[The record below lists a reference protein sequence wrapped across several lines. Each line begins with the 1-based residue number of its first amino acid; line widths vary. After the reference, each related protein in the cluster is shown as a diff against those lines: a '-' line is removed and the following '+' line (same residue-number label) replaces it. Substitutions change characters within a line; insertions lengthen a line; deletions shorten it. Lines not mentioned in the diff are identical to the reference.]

1 MALSKVNFNSMNVTP
16 SASKAV
22 KFNSS
27 NNGLETG
34 NIGGSLVLI
43 KTTTISS
50 STSDVSFIHGA
61 SDVVFDSTY
70 KEYVFSFID
79 IHGTSDPGGIRFQ
92 GTTDGTN
99 FNIATT
105 STNFR
110 AYHDEGDTQAV
121 LAYAEGYDQG
131 QGTGFQYLTAT
142 HGNDNDQ
149 SEVIKFHIYD
159 PSSTTFVK
167 HYMARSNGSNDG
179 NYSTNMFTAGYL
191 NTTSAVTG
199 LKFALDSGNI
209 ESATIKM
216 YGVK

>member
-1 MALSKVNFNSMNVTP
+1 MAISKVNFNSMNVTP

-34 NIGGSLVLI
+34 DIGGSLVLI

-61 SDVVFDSTY
+61 SDVVFDNTY

-110 AYHDEGDTQAV
+110 AYHAEDDSAAAV
-121 LAYAEGYDQG
+121 AYAAGYDQG

-167 HYMARSNGSNDG
+167 HYMACSNGSNDG

>member
-16 SASKAV
+16 SASKAI
-22 KFNSS
+22 KFNSG

-34 NIGGSLVLI
+34 DIGGSLVLI

-50 STSDVSFIHGA
+50 STGDVSFIHGA

-70 KEYVFSFID
+70 KEYIFSFIN

-110 AYHDEGDTQAV
+110 AYHAEDDSAAAV
-121 LAYAEGYDQG
+121 AYATGYDQA

-149 SEVIKFHIYD
+149 SEVIKFHIYE

-167 HYMARSNGSNDG
+167 NYIARSNGSNDG
-179 NYSTNMFTAGYL
+179 NYTTSMFTAGYL

-199 LKFALDSGNI
+199 LKFALDTGNI

-216 YGVK
+216 YGVL

>member
-1 MALSKVNFNSMNVTP
+1 MALSKVDFNNINVTP
-16 SASKAV
+16 AASKAL
-22 KFNSS
+22 KWNSS
-27 NNGLETG
+27 ANGFETG
-34 NIGGSLVLI
+34 DLGGSIVLI

-50 STSDVSFIHGA
+50 STSDVSFIHGT
-61 SDVVFDSTY
+61 SGVVFDSTY
-70 KEYVFSFID
+70 KEYIFSFID

-110 AYHDEGDTQAV
+110 CFHDEGGTTTG
-121 LAYAEGYDQG
+121 LAYASGYDQV

-167 HYMARSNGSNDG
+167 HYIARSNGSNDG
-179 NYSTNMFTAGYL
+179 NYSTSMFTAGYL
-191 NTTSAVTG
+191 NTASAVTG

-216 YGVK
+216 YGIL

>member
-1 MALSKVNFNSMNVTP
+1 MALSKVDFNSINVTP
-16 SASKAV
+16 AASKAI

-34 NIGGSLVLI
+34 DVGGSLVLI

-50 STSDVSFIHGA
+50 STGDVSFIHGA

-70 KEYVFSFID
+70 KEYIFSFID

-110 AYHDEGDTQAV
+110 AYHAEDDSAAA
-121 LAYAEGYDQG
+121 LAYATGYDQS

-149 SEVIKFHIYD
+149 SEVIKFHIFE

-167 HYMARSNGSNDG
+167 HYMARSNSSNDG
-179 NYSTNMFTAGYL
+179 NYATSMFTGGYL

-216 YGVK
+216 YGVA

>member
-1 MALSKVNFNSMNVTP
+1 MGVISNGTTLLDAGALDSGI
-16 SASKAV
+16 A
-22 KFNSS
+22 
-27 NNGLETG
+27 TG
-34 NIGGSLVLI
+34 AMTLI
-43 KTTTISS
+43 KTVTISS
-50 STSDVSFIHGA
+50 NTANVSFIHGT
-61 SDVVFDSTY
+61 SSVVFDSTY
-70 KEYVFSFID
+70 KEYIFKFINV
-79 IHGTSDPGGIRFQ
+79 HGTSDPGGIRFQ

-110 AYHDEGDTQAV
+110 AYHAEDDSAAA
-121 LAYAEGYDQG
+121 LAYAAGYDQG

-142 HGNDNDQ
+142 SGNDNDQ
-149 SEVIKFHIYD
+149 CEVITFHIFE

-179 NYSTNMFTAGYL
+179 DYSTSMFTAGYL

-199 LKFALDSGNI
+199 LKFAMDNGNI
-209 ESATIKM
+209 ASATIKM

>member
-1 MALSKVNFNSMNVTP
+1 MALSKVDFNSINVTP
-16 SASKAV
+16 AASKAI

-34 NIGGSLVLI
+34 DVGGSLVLI

-50 STSDVSFIHGA
+50 STGDVSFIHGA

-70 KEYVFSFID
+70 KEYIFSFID

-110 AYHDEGDTQAV
+110 AYHAEDDSAAA
-121 LAYAEGYDQG
+121 LAYATGYDQS

-149 SEVIKFHIYD
+149 SEVIKFHIFE

-167 HYMARSNGSNDG
+167 HYMARSNSSNDG
-179 NYSTNMFTAGYL
+179 NYATSMFTSGYL
-191 NTTSAVTG
+191 NTNFSSNG
-199 LKFALDSGNI
+199 S
-209 ESATIKM
+209 
-216 YGVK
+216 